1 MFHLEQTTFK
11 SDMLES
17 FSHNKRAK
25 TPDNRCIKYETVKKK
40 KSLRTVSVVCLIKGF
55 ANFFSHLNLNF
66 FFVSIL
72 LLFFQIISVK
82 TG

>member
-1 MFHLEQTTFK
+1 MDLNPFVRGAKMFHLEQTTFK

-40 KSLRTVSVVCLIKGF
+40 KFEDRFSSLFNQRF
-55 ANFFSHLNLNF
+55 RQF
-66 FFVSIL
+66 FFPFEFEF
-72 LLFFQIISVK
+72 LFC
-82 TG
+82 